1 MGSAKAEL
9 LQAAAQLE
17 LKAETYRRF
26 LGSEA
31 AVSRQRLLVAQT
43 ELDPTGLVL
52 VEGENWTARTDG
64 DRIERGGEVMVTA
77 VEGLKLRVTRKTPG
91 GG

>member
-1 MGSAKAEL
+1 
-9 LQAAAQLE
+9 
-17 LKAETYRRF
+17 
-26 LGSEA
+26 
-31 AVSRQRLLVAQT
+31 VAQT

-64 DRIERGGEVMVTA
+64 DRIERGGEVVVTA